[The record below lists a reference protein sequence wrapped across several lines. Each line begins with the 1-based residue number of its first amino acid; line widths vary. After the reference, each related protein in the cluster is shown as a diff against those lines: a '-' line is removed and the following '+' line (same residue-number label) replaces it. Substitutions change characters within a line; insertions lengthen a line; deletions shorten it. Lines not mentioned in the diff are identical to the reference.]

1 MTGPLGKWAK
11 QAARASGAG
20 PASFSCGACAREG
33 TQGRGGPA
41 ADRERVPEKS
51 GGLLRAGAAVAVQC
65 AVIDAEK
72 ATYKIAW
79 MCRLLGVPRSSFYAW
94 RNRAETA

>member
-1 MTGPLGKWAK
+1 VKKPRAEVARLRMENEFLKR
-11 QAARASGAG
+11 AAA
-20 PASFSCGACAREG
+20 FF
-33 TQGRGGPA
+33 
-41 ADRERVPEKS
+41 
-51 GGLLRAGAAVAVQC
+51 AGAAVAERC

-94 RNRAETA
+94 RNRAETATAAISV

>member
-1 MTGPLGKWAK
+1 M
-11 QAARASGAG
+11 AA
-20 PASFSCGACAREG
+20 CGACAREG

-41 ADRERVPEKS
+41 ADGERVPEKS

-79 MCRLLGVPRSSFYAW
+79 MPPARRAPLVLLCLAQPGRDRHGRRLGVTG
-94 RNRAETA
+94 TAVANVAYY